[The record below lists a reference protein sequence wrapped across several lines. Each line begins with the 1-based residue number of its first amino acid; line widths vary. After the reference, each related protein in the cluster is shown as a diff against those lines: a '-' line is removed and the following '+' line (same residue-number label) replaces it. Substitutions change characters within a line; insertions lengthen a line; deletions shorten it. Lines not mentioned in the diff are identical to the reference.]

1 MVGLSPHGV
10 QVLFQRTRE
19 RVPGEIDQVWFCF
32 VLFFKGRAGV
42 FSLSQAQKRGAAGK
56 EGPAYE
62 AATSQVYRSQTPCLP
77 AHRDQDLAQ
86 SRLFLYSF
94 PMQPRER

>member
-1 MVGLSPHGV
+1 MVSKPCSKGRGSGFLGKS
-10 QVLFQRTRE
+10 TRF
-19 RVPGEIDQVWFCF
+19 GI